1 MSPRTRSKAAK
12 TSKDMAPSNGAT
24 NRAVV
29 AALKRSKVGKPTIRL
44 AKRDQLDSKTKK
56 TTIEPI
62 SAGTISASLKET
74 IIPTSIPSLPPI
86 LSFDLSAAYAHLSAL
101 DPRFSMLFKHL
112 PCRPFVNLESIDPF
126 RTLVTS
132 IIGQQ
137 VSWMAARAI
146 NSRFRAL
153 FGFADEKDG
162 FPSPDMIL
170 KHDVASLR
178 TVGLSG
184 RKAEYV
190 LSLAEHFTTG
200 LLSADLFTNGTDEEI
215 AKSLIAVRGIGQW
228 TVDMFMIFSLRRPD
242 ILAVGDLGVQKGLL
256 KWALAA
262 HGALEKKSS
271 SSSPRKNKSKGKKEV
286 MVEKVDEAGE
296 GEVDTSVK
304 KSTPLR
310 PSLSSSQYPTPAS
323 LEKPV
328 EQSYTAVLHTPATPS
343 RLILSTPST
352 SAVPSNT
359 PDEVAEVPP
368 KTLPTLTPAA
378 ILDAP
383 LEHLGWEPHRAVP
396 LTDGL
401 TVEVLKA
408 RLNGKKVK
416 GGAYLTPQEMQV
428 LTEPWR
434 PFRSLGVFYMWPI
447 AGES

>member
-146 NSRFRAL
+146 NSRFRA
-153 FGFADEKDG
+153 F
-162 FPSPDMIL
+162 
-170 KHDVASLR
+170 
-178 TVGLSG
+178 G